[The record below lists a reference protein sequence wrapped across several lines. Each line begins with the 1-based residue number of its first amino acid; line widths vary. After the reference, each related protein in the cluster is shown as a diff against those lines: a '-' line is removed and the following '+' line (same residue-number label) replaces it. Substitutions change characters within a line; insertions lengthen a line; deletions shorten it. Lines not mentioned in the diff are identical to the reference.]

1 MAEPNGTGT
10 PPGAD
15 HSGTDTIGTF
25 LVRTA
30 VAAGVTWTAVAEYSL
45 ARMIGSH
52 WIVALSLPVALDVYV
67 VAAIRRGRDLF
78 GALATMGIAQ
88 IAAHLLEAHQIR
100 VSVPLVAAVA
110 MLVPL
115 SIWRVHALAKAPKR
129 IKRAKRFRK
138 DKAAAPAKPVPALP
152 RTALVPVPV
161 VPPVPKRA
169 VPSPAATSRPK
180 RVTATVTEETRF
192 DAHVRAAREWL
203 AAEPDLTGTAVG
215 QRLGT
220 GDSYGRRVLRAAK
233 APVEVEG
240 PRDGQ
245 EGRAS

>member
-10 PPGAD
+10 PPRAD
-15 HSGTDTIGTF
+15 HSGTDLVGTA

-45 ARMIGSH
+45 ARMIGSY
-52 WIVALSLPVALDVYV
+52 WIVALALPVALDVYV
-67 VAAIRRGRDLF
+67 IAAIRRGLKRDLF
-78 GALATMGIAQ
+78 GALAIMGVAQ
-88 IAAHLLEAHQIR
+88 VAAHLLEAHQIR
-100 VSVPLVAAVA
+100 ISVPLVTAVA

-115 SIWRVHALAKAPKR
+115 SIWRAHALAKPAKPAKATAAPK
-129 IKRAKRFRK
+129 
-138 DKAAAPAKPVPALP
+138 KAVTDKPVPALP

-161 VPPVPKRA
+161 VPPVPQRA
-169 VPSPAATSRPK
+169 VPSPAAKSRPK

-192 DAHVRAAREWL
+192 DAHVRAARDWL
-203 AAEPDLTGTAVG
+203 AAEPELTGTAVG

-233 APVEVEG
+233 APREDAKAPAEN
-240 PRDGQ
+240 PEEQ
-245 EGRAS
+245 AS